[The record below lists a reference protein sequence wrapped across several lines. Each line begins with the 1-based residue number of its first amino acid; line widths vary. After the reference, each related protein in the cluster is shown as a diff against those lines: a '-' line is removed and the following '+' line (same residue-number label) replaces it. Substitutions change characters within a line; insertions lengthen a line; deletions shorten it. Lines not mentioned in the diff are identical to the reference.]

1 MQSPPDGSLPR
12 YVGGVATLVT
22 LQRHTTYARLAAEMQ
37 KLYGGPVIIKYQ
49 EEAEEPD
56 KGIDAGT
63 TMVEV
68 VNGRDVSNMMML
80 LESGISSNDDDA
92 GSGAGIRTDQFMSIL
107 LFPQPQQQQQ
117 LLVDDLGNE
126 LKRLDDLYTVA
137 ALGRRLPRLCPIDV
151 LVPTNRE
158 YEEDGWFMKTLRRN
172 SGSDVEGF
180 WETATTTKTRSRSS
194 NWMKGTSGTRDRSCR
209 VQQQQIRPLVVYHL
223 VVALTYVLLTENTNG

>member
-1 MQSPPDGSLPR
+1 MR
-12 YVGGVATLVT
+12 
-22 LQRHTTYARLAAEMQ
+22 

-56 KGIDAGT
+56 KGLDAGT

-92 GSGAGIRTDQFMSIL
+92 GAGIRTDQFMSIFL
-107 LFPQPQQQQQ
+107 YPQPQQQQQ

-126 LKRLDDLYTVA
+126 LQRLDDLYTVA

-151 LVPTNRE
+151 LVPPNRE

-180 WETATTTKTRSRSS
+180 WEMATTTKTRRYAADAYLDDDEVGSTTSVGSS
-194 NWMKGTSGTRDRSCR
+194 FDPFKG
-209 VQQQQIRPLVVYHL
+209 
-223 VVALTYVLLTENTNG
+223 